1 MPPWTG
7 AGLTQPDRLDTN
19 QFVALP
25 VICRNR
31 QNCNTASL
39 SKIYLNYLFEFI
51 YLHLDENKQAA
62 PGQSLIGRE
71 VDNLKM
77 FKGKR
82 VTVIL
87 IVGHLDSEK
96 GNEYSGSLREIDE
109 VFSNKL
115 YGFNPRKKPQVEE
128 IARTVNLV

>member
-1 MPPWTG
+1 MDG
-7 AGLTQPDRLDTN
+7 
-19 QFVALP
+19 
-25 VICRNR
+25 
-31 QNCNTASL
+31 
-39 SKIYLNYLFEFI
+39 
-51 YLHLDENKQAA
+51 NKQAA

-82 VTVIL
+82 VTVML
-87 IVGHLDSEK
+87 IVKK

>member
-1 MPPWTG
+1 MDG
-7 AGLTQPDRLDTN
+7 
-19 QFVALP
+19 
-25 VICRNR
+25 
-31 QNCNTASL
+31 
-39 SKIYLNYLFEFI
+39 
-51 YLHLDENKQAA
+51 NKQAA

-96 GNEYSGSLREIDE
+96 GNEYSGTLREIDE